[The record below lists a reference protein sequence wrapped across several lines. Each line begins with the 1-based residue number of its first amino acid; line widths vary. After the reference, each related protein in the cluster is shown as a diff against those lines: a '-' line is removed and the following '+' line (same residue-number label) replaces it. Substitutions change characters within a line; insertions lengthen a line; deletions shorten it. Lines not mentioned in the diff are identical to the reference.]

1 MVYKN
6 VFTLECRLFM
16 GNVKLFNT
24 TNLAKQMIQNK
35 RANDN
40 SIQNKN
46 VIVEQIKEKVKVK
59 KT

>member
-24 TNLAKQMIQNK
+24 TNLAKQMIQN
-35 RANDN
+35 RRTNDN

-46 VIVEQIKEKVKVK
+46 VIVEQIKKKVKVK